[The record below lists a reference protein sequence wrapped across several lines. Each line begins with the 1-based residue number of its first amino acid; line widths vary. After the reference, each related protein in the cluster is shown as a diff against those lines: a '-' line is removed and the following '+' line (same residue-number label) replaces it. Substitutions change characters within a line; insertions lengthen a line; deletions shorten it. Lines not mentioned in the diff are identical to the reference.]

1 MLFDPMIGKKSTNRT
16 SSGLGP
22 GEHGIV
28 EAAEFLCRAGSVDEV
43 RPKSL
48 V

>member
-1 MLFDPMIGKKSTNRT
+1 MLFDPMIGKKSTHRT

-28 EAAEFLCRAGSVDEV
+28 EAAAEFLCRAAALT
-43 RPKSL
+43 R
-48 V
+48 